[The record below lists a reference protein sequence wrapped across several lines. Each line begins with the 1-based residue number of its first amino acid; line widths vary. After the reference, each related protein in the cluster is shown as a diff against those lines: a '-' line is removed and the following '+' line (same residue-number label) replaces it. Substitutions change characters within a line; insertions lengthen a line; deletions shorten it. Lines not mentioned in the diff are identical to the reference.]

1 MFFFG
6 PLHVLFIYGLKRA
19 GAILERDHEVF
30 EEIQRQAAKVPPTQ
44 RQAVIDA
51 MKKNRAQLEREA
63 VIRLQE
69 EERALNARHRRFWF
83 WFWVVILITGTV
95 LCQTGVLHQR
105 SQAMEEQDR
114 NHELCGDSRGC
125 PDGYVAPR
133 DR

>member
-51 MKKNRAQLEREA
+51 MKKNRAQLEREVDRDLGLA
-63 VIRLQE
+63 GA
-69 EERALNARHRRFWF
+69 ERAADDGQARTRVYHTSHK
-83 WFWVVILITGTV
+83 IAAA
-95 LCQTGVLHQR
+95 
-105 SQAMEEQDR
+105 SAMELNFVSPESARDVSTTGA
-114 NHELCGDSRGC
+114 L
-125 PDGYVAPR
+125 APTMTAASGQTLTR
-133 DR
+133 PRIL

>member
-69 EERALNARHRRFWF
+69 EERALNARHRRFYLIF
-83 WFWVVILITGTV
+83 WAIAIPLVYFVWGHDLA
-95 LCQTGVLHQR
+95 QWWN
-105 SQAMEEQDR
+105 SPNFPE
-114 NHELCGDSRGC
+114 
-125 PDGYVAPR
+125 
-133 DR
+133 